1 MGTTYISASY
11 GRTRHARV
19 HVVEVHFDVLQ
30 GLSGGLV
37 TEELGD
43 RLDGDLSVE
52 EAATEGPPERV
63 VGEMES

>member
-1 MGTTYISASY
+1 M
-11 GRTRHARV
+11 
-19 HVVEVHFDVLQ
+19 
-30 GLSGGLV
+30 